1 MDRFSYRESVLLGY
15 STSRRGS
22 FTNSSSSPKTPSGD
36 SDFDFHDVFGGPPK
50 RLSMQEKRPSFN
62 EATGFYGRKSDDEA
76 ALPCRIGELAVFGE
90 ENANRRRDLSND
102 FFDDIFR
109 GDESSNSTPR
119 KLDKDPFTSSPGSRI
134 LSPARP
140 LPPKAD
146 PFGISSSIAPQL
158 RGTDLLVFGSTR
170 HSPSKYKDG
179 PSSSGIGF
187 SYSSTSNL
195 SRLSSQ
201 AIQSQEELGNDV
213 QSSYQQSPL
222 SQEISRSRE
231 GSPDLIKSDKR
242 DTEGNIET
250 ESEVPKDG
258 SQFHFSIYKWASKG
272 VPLTMPF
279 RGGRSSRLKESAKIE
294 RCSSSNGWLGS
305 RRRARETPEN
315 SLRMECNKLENYSV
329 PDASTQDRVKP
340 CQNVEEAILHT
351 PESESL
357 SSVQKVVEEV
367 PGNTIFHDV
376 IREVKPQSLPTI
388 DLHDNA
394 EKENTVL
401 TKKVH
406 KPAGKPLRSLLSE
419 KDHEQDNDGIREK
432 GEGKE
437 STDESTKT
445 PFSVVDVSENAKK
458 QDGKE
463 TTQNDVEADKA
474 TFQDSSVRSA
484 DKLGR
489 NRAKGRVKEFVK
501 IFNQEASQKPKGNSP
516 KLWKRDNYIVVD
528 EFNISATGVE
538 EKTPRASVIIRV
550 PETFATADE
559 YLKQSEKE
567 HSAIKTSNYILSDT
581 LSGQKDY
588 SSRTAS
594 TLNGSKATVEDTDES
609 FEGNFLIKQVPQ
621 GENELLQSGD
631 EDKEIQAIDAKIRQ
645 WSNGKTRNIRSL
657 LSTLQYVLWPESGW
671 KTVPL
676 VDIIEGTS
684 VKRAYQKALLCL
696 HPDKLQ
702 QKGAASHQKY
712 IAEKVLEI
720 LQEAWTHFNS
730 LGSL

>member
-15 STSRRGS
+15 TSRRGS

-36 SDFDFHDVFGGPPK
+36 SDFDFHDVFGGPPR

-62 EATGFYGRKSDDEA
+62 EATGFYGRKSDDEG
-76 ALPCRIGELAVFGE
+76 ALPCRIGELAVFGG

-119 KLDKDPFTSSPGSRI
+119 NLNKDPFSSSPGSRI
-134 LSPARP
+134 LSPARL

-146 PFGISSSIAPQL
+146 PFGIGSSIAPQL
-158 RGTDLLVFGSTR
+158 SLPAKLTRGTDLLVFGSTH
-170 HSPSKYKDG
+170 HSPSKYKNG
-179 PSSSGIGF
+179 PSSSSIGF

-231 GSPDLIKSDKR
+231 RLPDLIKSNKR

-258 SQFHFSIYKWASKG
+258 SQFHFSIYKWAHQG
-272 VPLTMPF
+272 VPLAMPF
-279 RGGRSSRLKESAKIE
+279 KGGSRSKLKESAKIE

-357 SSVQKVVEEV
+357 SGVQKIVEEV
-367 PGNTIFHDV
+367 PGNTISHDV

-419 KDHEQDNDGIREK
+419 EDHEQDKDGISEK

-437 STDESTKT
+437 STVESTKT

-463 TTQNDVEADKA
+463 TTQNDVEADK
-474 TFQDSSVRSA
+474 
-484 DKLGR
+484 LGR

-501 IFNQEASQKPKGNSP
+501 IFNQGASQKPKDNSP
-516 KLWKRDNYIVVD
+516 KLWKKDNYIVVD
-528 EFNISATGVE
+528 EFNISTTGVE

-588 SSRTAS
+588 SSSTAS
-594 TLNGSKATVEDTDES
+594 TLNGSKAIVEDTDES
-609 FEGNFLIKQVPQ
+609 SEGNFLIKEVPQ

-645 WSNGKTRNIRSL
+645 WCNGKTGNIRSL

-712 IAEKVLEI
+712 IAEKVFEI

>member
-1 MDRFSYRESVLLGY
+1 MDRFSYGESVLLGY
-15 STSRRGS
+15 TSRRGS
-22 FTNSSSSPKTPSGD
+22 FTNSSSSSKTPSGD
-36 SDFDFHDVFGGPPK
+36 SDFDFHDVFGGPPR
-50 RLSMQEKRPSFN
+50 RLSMQVKWPSFN

-76 ALPCRIGELAVFGE
+76 ALPCHIGEKPVFRE
-90 ENANRRRDLSND
+90 ENANRKRDLSND

-109 GDESSNSTPR
+109 GDESSSSTQR
-119 KLDKDPFTSSPGSRI
+119 KLDKDPFSSSSGSRI

-158 RGTDLLVFGSTR
+158 SLPAKLTRGTDLLVFGSTR

-179 PSSSGIGF
+179 PSSGIGF

-222 SQEISRSRE
+222 SQEITRSRE

-272 VPLTMPF
+272 VPLAMPF
-279 RGGRSSRLKESAKIE
+279 RGGSRSRLKESAKIV

-305 RRRARETPEN
+305 GRRARETSAN
-315 SLRMECNKLENYSV
+315 SSRMECNKVENFSV
-329 PDASTQDRVKP
+329 PDASIQDRIEP

-357 SSVQKVVEEV
+357 SSVQKVIEEV

-376 IREVKPQSLPTI
+376 IEEVKPQSLPTI
-388 DLHDNA
+388 ELQDEDK
-394 EKENTVL
+394 KENTAL

-406 KPAGKPLRSLLSE
+406 KPAGKSLHSLLSE
-419 KDHEQDNDGIREK
+419 MDHEQDDDGISEK

-437 STDESTKT
+437 RTVNSTKT

-458 QDGKE
+458 QDGEE
-463 TTQNDVEADKA
+463 TTQNYVEADKA
-474 TFQDSSVRSA
+474 TFQDSYVRSA

-501 IFNQEASQKPKGNSP
+501 IFNQGASQKPKDNSP
-516 KLWKRDNYIVVD
+516 KLRKRDNYIVVD

-538 EKTPRASVIIRV
+538 EKTPRTS
-550 PETFATADE
+550 ADE
-559 YLKQSEKE
+559 YLKHSEKE

-581 LSGQKDY
+581 LSGQKDC
-588 SSRTAS
+588 SSSTAS
-594 TLNGSKATVEDTDES
+594 TLKGSKATVEYTDES
-609 FEGNFLIKQVPQ
+609 FEGNFLIKEIVPLGQ
-621 GENELLQSGD
+621 NEPPQSGD

-645 WSNGKTRNIRSL
+645 WSNGKTGNMRSL

-676 VDIIEGTS
+676 VDIVEGTS
-684 VKRAYQKALLCL
+684 VRRAYQKALLCL

-702 QKGAASHQKY
+702 QKGAALHQKY
-712 IAEKVLEI
+712 IAEKVFEI
-720 LQEAWTHFNS
+720 LQEAWTHFNLLDS
-730 LGSL
+730 L